1 MDDWTPG
8 VRVAIVG
15 ANDNMVYGLD
25 AKNLRLLWK
34 YVLDPSYYTLY
45 TSLLH
50 PLFAVH
56 APTYTRYTCIYT
68 MYTPNAPLNTPNTP

>member
-34 YVLDPSYYTLY
+34 YVEESCV
-45 TSLLH
+45 SIILH
-50 PLFAVH
+50 PL
-56 APTYTRYTCIYT
+56 YI
-68 MYTPNAPLNTPNTP
+68 L

>member
-34 YVLDPSYYTLY
+34 YVLDPSYFTLY
-45 TSLLH
+45 TSFIH
-50 PLFAVH
+50 PLLPHMHLRTPVIH
-56 APTYTRYTCIYT
+56 V
-68 MYTPNAPLNTPNTP
+68 YTPYIHL